1 MILLPNL
8 QYSVQICYVLRQGV
22 AKLIHQLIRDR
33 PIYRPIFGFYRY
45 IGIGQNGRYYQPQHE
60 LTKHCYIPH
69 ASRQLAQE
77 STTKQVKTV
86 ILQQCGAEVQLMPSL
101 AQINLKKLA

>member
-33 PIYRPIFGFYRY
+33 LIYRPIFGFHRY
-45 IGIGQNGRYYQPQHE
+45 IGIGQNGRYYRPQYE
-60 LTKHCYIPH
+60 LTKRCYILR
-69 ASRQLAQE
+69 AFRQLAQE

-86 ILQQCGAEVQLMPSL
+86 ILQQR
-101 AQINLKKLA
+101 